1 MKNLKTYLRFFV
13 VFVFFILH
21 HDCVAQNM
29 VSTDSRTN
37 AVSLFSGAYMRK
49 YPPSYEKSNLQGVV
63 QRYSPEAL
71 VDGTTEKI
79 WCSAEGSVSSLTFE
93 IELIETYVISEF
105 EFSNLVETNP
115 RGMCAKDVVVEIAPT
130 LKGNF
135 RKVLET
141 KLEEYENS
149 KFSIEPTEA
158 RVVRLTIK
166 SNFGNKDYTELAEF
180 KAWGEPKNKNIAT
193 ININGIW
200 ESNWGKV
207 DFKQNGTLVSGH
219 YEFNQGKIRF
229 GGIQRNRVTYTWIE
243 DVVQQSGN
251 TIMFLNE
258 EGDRLIG
265 VWSFGNDWSNY
276 GFWIIER
283 DNGIPF
289 KPISE
294 TVTDETLSQKDTLKM
309 DDVKKDDAIV
319 EEMKKELTS
328 KKKITLYGVNFKKN
342 SAEILQES
350 LPVLQQV
357 LEVLKS
363 SSNINIRIEGHTDN
377 VGSAEYNLKLSR
389 ERADAV
395 KEFLIKNGIEQNRIS
410 IIGKG
415 EEFPIADNE
424 TEIGRSLNR
433 RVEIHVVE

>member
-1 MKNLKTYLRFFV
+1 MKIFNTNLQ
-13 VFVFFILH
+13 FFILILFLIPRY
-21 HDCVAQNM
+21 DSIAQNII
-29 VSTDSRTN
+29 SSESRTN
-37 AVSLFSGAYMRK
+37 AVSLFSGAYIRK
-49 YPPSYEKSNLQGVV
+49 YPSSYEKSNLQGVV
-63 QRYSPEAL
+63 QQYAPEAL

-79 WCSAEGSVSSLTFE
+79 WCSAEGSFFPHKFE
-93 IELIETYVISEF
+93 IELIETYVLSEF

-115 RGMCAKDVVVEIAPT
+115 RGMCAKDVVVEISPT
-130 LKGNF
+130 LTGNF

-141 KLEEYENS
+141 KLNEYENS
-149 KFSIEPTEA
+149 TFSIEPVEA

-166 SNFGNKDYTELAEF
+166 SNYGQEGYTELAEF

-207 DFKQNGTLVSGH
+207 DIKQNGTLVSGH

-229 GGIQRNRVTYTWIE
+229 GGIQRNRVTYTWFE
-243 DVVQQSGN
+243 DVIRKSGN

-258 EGDRLIG
+258 EGNRLIG
-265 VWSFGNDWSNY
+265 VWCFGNDWSNY

-289 KPISE
+289 NPITE
-294 TVTDETLSQKDTLKM
+294 TIIDEPLSLTDSVKVQ
-309 DDVKKDDAIV
+309 DVKKDDAII

-328 KKKITLYGVNFKKN
+328 KKKMTLYGVNFKSN

-377 VGSAEYNLKLSR
+377 VGSAEHNLKLSR

-395 KEFLIKNGIEQNRIS
+395 KEFLIKNGIDQNRIS
-410 IIGKG
+410 VSGKG
-415 EEFPIADNE
+415 EEFPVADNK

-433 RVEIHVVE
+433 RGEIHVVE